1 MASYSFNAENILTAR
16 AIHNGSTTQLEKIYL
31 SNKRQNVS
39 FPTLWWAKHS
49 YIGSIPQMK
58 TIDIKLMDEGE
69 PFETINYLDGTT
81 WEELMQVDNRIQINE
96 EIAPSLIFIS
106 NDNQAFVIIGIDE
119 NDGFNETFSTSIVGH
134 KEDDGSVLKNYSL
147 ICLGEI

>member
-1 MASYSFNAENILTAR
+1 MATYSFNSERILTAR

-49 YIGSIPQMK
+49 NIGSIPNMK
-58 TIDIKLMDEGE
+58 SIDIKLMDEE
-69 PFETINYLDGTT
+69 NIFETINYLFGTT
-81 WEELMQVDNRIQINE
+81 WEELMQVDNRIQYNE
-96 EIAPSLIFIS
+96 EIAPGLFFLS
-106 NDNQAFVIIGIDE
+106 NDNQVFIIVGVDEDNGI
-119 NDGFNETFSTSIVGH
+119 NETYSTSIVGA
-134 KEDDGSVLKNYSL
+134 KEDGSLLVNYSL

>member
-1 MASYSFNAENILTAR
+1 MATYSFNSERILTSR

-49 YIGSIPQMK
+49 NIGSIPNMK
-58 TIDIKLMDEGE
+58 SIDIKLMDEE
-69 PFETINYLDGTT
+69 NIFETINYLFGTT
-81 WEELMQVDNRIQINE
+81 WEELMQVDNRIQYNE
-96 EIAPSLIFIS
+96 EIAPGLFFLS
-106 NDNQAFVIIGIDE
+106 NDNQVFIIVGIDE
-119 NDGFNETFSTSIVGH
+119 DNGINETYSTSIVGT
-134 KEDDGSVLKNYSL
+134 KDDGSLLVNYSL

>member
-1 MASYSFNAENILTAR
+1 MATYSFNSERILTAR

-49 YIGSIPQMK
+49 NIGSIPNMK
-58 TIDIKLMDEGE
+58 SIDIKLMDEE
-69 PFETINYLDGTT
+69 NIFETINYLFGTT
-81 WEELMQVDNRIQINE
+81 WEELMQVDNRIQYNE
-96 EIAPSLIFIS
+96 EIAPGLFFLS
-106 NDNQAFVIIGIDE
+106 NDNQVFIIVGVDEDNGI
-119 NDGFNETFSTSIVGH
+119 NETYSTSIVGT
-134 KEDDGSVLKNYSL
+134 KEDGSLLVNYSL